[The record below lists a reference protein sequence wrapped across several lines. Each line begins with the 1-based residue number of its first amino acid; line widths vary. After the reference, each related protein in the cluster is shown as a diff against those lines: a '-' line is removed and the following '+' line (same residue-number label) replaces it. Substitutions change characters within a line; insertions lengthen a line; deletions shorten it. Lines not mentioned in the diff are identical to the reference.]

1 MDRARAK
8 ERVMSLS
15 VNASTNNNAYLYL
28 QSLLQQGPQLSSG
41 FAGSSDPIS
50 QLLGATDSQSASSA
64 ATPASSGAT
73 TGSGSTFPQF
83 GTETFSALISL
94 QMNGSATP
102 SGDSSQSLFSQFD
115 TDGNGSISQSEF
127 DSKFASADQSQANAM
142 FAALDSNGD
151 GSVSQGELASAQQSA
166 QSQQSHGH
174 HHHHHMGGAGGGGQ
188 SQGSSPFDMLSSTDA
203 TGAQTQTT
211 DNADGS
217 TSTTITYAD
226 GSTVSMTTPAAS
238 SDGGQSSGG
247 STANPSS
254 NNLLE
259 QLIKMQSQ
267 LLTASASQSLVT
279 A

>member
-1 MDRARAK
+1 
-8 ERVMSLS
+8 MSLS

-28 QSLLQQGPQLSSG
+28 QSLLQQGPQLSSTS
-41 FAGSSDPIS
+41 GSSDPIS

-64 ATPASSGAT
+64 SATTPASSGAA
-73 TGSGSTFPQF
+73 TGSGSTTPQF
-83 GTETFSALISL
+83 GTETFTALISL
-94 QMNGSATP
+94 QMNGSATGA
-102 SGDSSQSLFSQFD
+102 GDSSQSLFSQFD
-115 TDGNGSISQSEF
+115 TDGDGSISQSEF

-166 QSQQSHGH
+166 QGQQAHGH

-217 TSTTITYAD
+217 TSTTITYSD

-238 SDGGQSSGG
+238 SEGGQSSGTSQSSG
-247 STANPSS
+247 DSTSNPSS

-267 LLTASASQSLVT
+267 LLTASSGSQSLVT